1 MHGHEFLL
9 RNAVIISWT
18 WHFLKNVELPTTR
31 PKRITQSASLSCFRK
46 IATCPSNSVPL
57 KSAKISTNFFPV
69 KPTMCSFLLKILKLW
84 YMLCN
89 INKWLGFLCFF
100 QNFWKIPVSPIYLGG
115 TTLHHNLLAWL
126 QGLHPQPRAPGTPN
140 APAKWVKGWKR
151 WKGIRGTFLEKVSQI
166 FADNTSRFGGKNPFC
181 KDLPTSTMSPHIGDI
196 INL

>member
-1 MHGHEFLL
+1 M
-9 RNAVIISWT
+9 
-18 WHFLKNVELPTTR
+18 
-31 PKRITQSASLSCFRK
+31 LSFPPRDPRESHKVQACLVFEKLQLAR
-46 IATCPSNSVPL
+46 ACPSNSVPL
-57 KSAKISTNFFPV
+57 KSAKISTNFFPI

-89 INKWLGFLCFF
+89 MNKWIYRFLCFF
-100 QNFWKIPVSPIYLGG
+100 QNFCNITVSPVYLGG

-151 WKGIRGTFLEKVSQI
+151 WKGIRGTFLKKWVKSTAV

-196 INL
+196 INLQPHN